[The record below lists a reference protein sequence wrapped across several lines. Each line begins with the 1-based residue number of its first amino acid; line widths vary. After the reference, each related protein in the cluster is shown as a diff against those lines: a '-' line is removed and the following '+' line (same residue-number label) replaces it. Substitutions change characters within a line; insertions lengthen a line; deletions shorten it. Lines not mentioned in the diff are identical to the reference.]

1 MRSVGRRSAARPVN
15 SPRAKREDHRRRRQA
30 LQVAA
35 QLPDEPEEAL
45 TVLRHAQTLV
55 RSFLAPRKSAG

>member
-1 MRSVGRRSAARPVN
+1 MRSVNRRSVARPGK
-15 SPRAKREDHRRRRQA
+15 SPRAAREEHWRRRQA

-45 TVLRHAQTLV
+45 TVMRHAQTLV
-55 RSFLAPRKSAG
+55 RSFLAPRKPVR

>member
-1 MRSVGRRSAARPVN
+1 MHSVNRRPAAKSVN
-15 SPRAKREDHRRRRQA
+15 SPRAAREEHWRRRQA

-35 QLPDEPEEAL
+35 QLPDDPEEAL

-55 RSFLAPRKSAG
+55 RSFLAPRKPAR

>member
-1 MRSVGRRSAARPVN
+1 MSKDSRRSAVRTGN
-15 SPRAKREDHRRRRQA
+15 SPRAAREEHWRRRQA

-45 TVLRHAQTLV
+45 RVLRHAQTLV
-55 RSFLAPRKSAG
+55 RAFLTLRQRAG

>member
-1 MRSVGRRSAARPVN
+1 
-15 SPRAKREDHRRRRQA
+15 
-30 LQVAA
+30 VAA

-55 RSFLAPRKSAG
+55 RSFLAPRKPAR

>member
-1 MRSVGRRSAARPVN
+1 MSSPHRRPVAGTVN
-15 SPRAKREDHRRRRQA
+15 SPRAAREEHWRRRQA

-45 TVLRHAQTLV
+45 TVLRHAEALV
-55 RSFLAPRKSAG
+55 RSFLAPRKRGG